1 MLFGWASGAFGLFG
15 LDVQSINDRM
25 LNYFGVALAL
35 IGLRI
40 FLMVGANP
48 GTSNSEVD
56 K

>member
-40 FLMVGANP
+40 FLMVGGKTTAN
-48 GTSNSEVD
+48 NDEVD